1 MSARLTPDQPVA
13 SRGATARV
21 IRVVVHTIYVV
32 VHINVVVH
40 IRVVVQLHIHV
51 VGHWC
56 C

>member
-21 IRVVVHTIYVV
+21 IRVVLHTIYVV
-32 VHINVVVH
+32 VHIEVVVH
-40 IRVVVQLHIHV
+40 INVVIHVRV